1 MAAATKELMWLNE
14 KEEEEVAFDWSDRN
28 TNMAAKKESYSVRQL
43 FLHSTPTSTPSFPT
57 HSHAVPHDWDPLEY
71 SSSGPCGDGH
81 GTWVAPTAILKLS
94 LRPFSLSCKALMR
107 ELEMKEK
114 KIKEIQNTG
123 DRLLRE
129 DHPARPTVEVGARLQ
144 GTVQALWG

>member
-14 KEEEEVAFDWSDRN
+14 KEEEEVGFDWSDRN
-28 TNMAAKKESYSVRQL
+28 TNMAAKKESYSVRRL
-43 FLHSTPTSTPSFPT
+43 FLHSTAVSTLSLPT
-57 HSHAVPHDWDPLEY
+57 HIPIVSHGSA
-71 SSSGPCGDGH
+71 SGLCGDGR
-81 GTWVAPTAILKLS
+81 GTLYIYSLPEVVPETLS
-94 LRPFSLSCKALMR
+94 LFCQALMR

-144 GTVQALWG
+144 GL